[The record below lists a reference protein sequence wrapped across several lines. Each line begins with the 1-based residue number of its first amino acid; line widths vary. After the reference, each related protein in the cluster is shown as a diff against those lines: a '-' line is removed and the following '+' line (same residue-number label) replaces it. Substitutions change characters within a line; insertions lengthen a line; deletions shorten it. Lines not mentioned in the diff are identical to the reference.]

1 MDETGK
7 RPETSV
13 IVYSRVFMSGR
24 ARMVTDKEMSPVGTE
39 KVELVGIQE
48 TGIFFCFRQY
58 AIIEG
63 NNKQQIQA
71 LEDSHNEGGS
81 FPEDCG

>member
-24 ARMVTDKEMSPVGTE
+24 DRMLTDKEMSPFGTE
-39 KVELVGIQE
+39 KVELVGIQ
-48 TGIFFCFRQY
+48 
-58 AIIEG
+58 
-63 NNKQQIQA
+63 
-71 LEDSHNEGGS
+71 
-81 FPEDCG
+81 

>member
-1 MDETGK
+1 MGSLAVSETMDETGK

-13 IVYSRVFMSGR
+13 IVYSRVLMSGR

-58 AIIEG
+58 AII
-63 NNKQQIQA
+63 
-71 LEDSHNEGGS
+71 
-81 FPEDCG
+81 